1 MADTDPGTAGA
12 PQRRSGPKRA
22 ALSAARPLIGYFD
35 HRFQELHDHI
45 DRLQLGNEL
54 NARVDQL
61 VSMTAEAREEVAADA
76 DIVAE
81 LAFTLERFADLFVAR
96 MDHTVDKLTWANSV
110 AEGRASRMIELPFAY
125 GAASTLP
132 VGASV
137 ATIDPVDERLPVTLG
152 SLGLQVTALG
162 VEDPI
167 GHPNVVTVD
176 QPLEQWDGPRQRLDA
191 IFAISEIA
199 TLGSNEDEPGRDL
212 DRRMLDLFRKW
223 LSPSGVLVLTVPY
236 GPWAPGPP
244 SRTYDDPHL
253 DELLTDWEVEE
264 RRVVER
270 VDDRN
275 WMVVDSAEA
284 RRSSPAGVALV
295 RAIAR
300 A

>member
-12 PQRRSGPKRA
+12 PQRRSGTKRA
-22 ALSAARPLIGYFD
+22 ALTAARPLIGYFD

-45 DRLQLGNEL
+45 DRLQLGSEI
-54 NARVDQL
+54 NARLDQL
-61 VSMTAEAREEVAADA
+61 VSMTADAREEVAADA
-76 DIVAE
+76 DVVAE

-96 MDHTVDKLTWANSV
+96 MDQTVEKLTWANTA
-110 AEGRASRMIELPFAY
+110 AEGRGSRMIELPFAY

-132 VGASV
+132 VGARV
-137 ATIDPVDERLPVTLG
+137 ATIDTVDARLPVTLG
-152 SLGLQVTALG
+152 SLGLHVTALG
-162 VEDPI
+162 MQDPI
-167 GHPNVVTVD
+167 GHPNVVTVAE
-176 QPLEQWDGPRQRLDA
+176 PLERWDGPRERLDA
-191 IFAISEIA
+191 IFAISDVA
-199 TLGSNEDEPGRDL
+199 RLGLDGDEPVRDL
-212 DRRMLDLFRKW
+212 DRRTLDLFRKW

-236 GPWAPGPP
+236 GSWAPGPP

-275 WMVVDSAEA
+275 WMVVDPSEA

-295 RAIAR
+295 RAIAHV
-300 A
+300 